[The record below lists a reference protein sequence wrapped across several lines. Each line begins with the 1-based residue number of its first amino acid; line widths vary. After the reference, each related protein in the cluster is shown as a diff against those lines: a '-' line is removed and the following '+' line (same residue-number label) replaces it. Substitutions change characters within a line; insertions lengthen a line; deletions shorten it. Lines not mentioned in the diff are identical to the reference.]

1 MAMRASPIFKYINT
15 SSMYIGSSTF
25 TRVNDIFV
33 GANLIESIT
42 NHSET
47 SYFLKDAIKSREVLN
62 VMEKINKYEIYIFC
76 FGFGDSLFK
85 LKHKVIARKLR
96 YLMHGKYR
104 NLLKIVLLCF
114 FIYRP
119 STSLRSFKNDTKK
132 ILNLIP
138 LTASVILIINL
149 PNNVS
154 WLRNK
159 HRKIYTYQLKNAITK
174 RGFNYSKI
182 LDVSNFDESYRG
194 FDSHHLNSKG
204 AELLGKK
211 IKAALDKN

>member
-1 MAMRASPIFKYINT
+1 MQASPIFKYIDA
-15 SSMYIGSSTF
+15 SCMYIGGSTF
-25 TRVNDIFV
+25 TCVNDIYV
-33 GANLIESIT
+33 RANLIESIT
-42 NHSET
+42 NPSET
-47 SYFLKDAIKSREVLN
+47 SYFLRNAIKSREVLN
-62 VMEKINKYEIYIFC
+62 IMEKINKYENYIFC

-85 LKHKVIARKLR
+85 LNYKVIPRKLQ

-104 NLLKIVLLCF
+104 NLLKIVLLCI

-138 LTASVILIINL
+138 QTAIVIYIINL
-149 PNNVS
+149 PSNVS

-159 HRKIYTYQLKNAITK
+159 HRKIYAYHFKSAITK

-182 LDVSNFDESYRG
+182 LDLSNLDESYRSS
-194 FDSHHLNSKG
+194 DSHHLNSKG
-204 AELLGKK
+204 ADLLGEK
-211 IKAALDKN
+211 IKAALDKS